1 MKSESLNFVESG
13 SSPPSRLLTRANLRE
28 LPPPEWLVEGLIPT
42 KGLVCLYG
50 APGVGKSFVA
60 LDLALSVIQATRFLS
75 HETNPGPVVY
85 VAAEGSFGLGRRID
99 GWESAREQRIED
111 GFFVLPEAVQLLDSA
126 SVSRFIE
133 EATAVQPRL
142 IVVDTL
148 ARCFVGGDENSAQD
162 MGRAIASLDKIARA
176 TNAAVLIVHHTT
188 KSALGNGPTER
199 GSSALRGAAE
209 TMMLLERSGTR
220 RVLRCTKQKDAEEF
234 AKLQL
239 SVERVTLSNG
249 GTSAAVEF
257 HDEAVSGGSTLRPDL
272 RLALG
277 GLLNSTDGLQL
288 AEWRAKVGELR
299 GAEVPEDTFAKWRK
313 SLEREGLIE
322 TVAKG
327 RVRLTELGRALLAP
341 SELPVAA

>member
-1 MKSESLNFVESG
+1 
-13 SSPPSRLLTRANLRE
+13 LRE
-28 LPPPEWLVEGLIPT
+28 LPPPEWLVEGLIPA

-60 LDLALSVIQATRFLS
+60 LDLALSVIQATTFLS

-111 GFFVLPEAVQLLDSA
+111 GLFVLPEAVQLLDVA

-133 EATAVQPRL
+133 EAAAVKPRL

-176 TNAAVLIVHHTT
+176 TNAAVLPIHHTT
-188 KSALGNGPTER
+188 KSELGNGPTER

-209 TMMLLERSGTR
+209 TMMLLERDGKG

-234 AKLQL
+234 AKLKL
-239 SVERVTLSNG
+239 SLERVTLANG
-249 GTSAAVEF
+249 GTSAVVEF
-257 HDEAVSGGSTLRPDL
+257 HEVGLDAGPGLRPDH

-277 GLLNSTDGLQL
+277 VLFVAPEGMQL
-288 AEWRAKVGELR
+288 ADWRAQVGAVR
-299 GAEVPEDTFAKWRK
+299 GTDVPGDTFAKWRQR
-313 SLEREGLIE
+313 LEQQGLIE

-327 RVRLTELGRALLAP
+327 HVRLTDAGRALVAPTELAM
-341 SELPVAA
+341 AA